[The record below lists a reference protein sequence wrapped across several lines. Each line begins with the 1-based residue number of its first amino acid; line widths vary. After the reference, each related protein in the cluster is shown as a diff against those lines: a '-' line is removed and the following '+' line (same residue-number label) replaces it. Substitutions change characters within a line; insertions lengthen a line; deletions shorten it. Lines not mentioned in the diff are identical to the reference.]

1 MASPRT
7 FTARTIPGSHRGRTL
22 GVPTV
27 NLAPEDVPMDLQQGI
42 YACRAGENEGSP
54 PLPAVMHYGPRPVFK
69 DSLSCEVHFLD
80 RTVETAPLR
89 LTVTVVSRMRDVADF
104 PHPQALKDQM
114 LADIRAARILL
125 GVSSAHP

>member
-7 FTARTIPGSHRGRTL
+7 FNARTIPGSNRGRTL